1 MQSQLE
7 GVSERCQVTERQLEK
22 ARVELKDIET
32 ILHNN
37 QDEMSSLH
45 EQLTEVRGQRWRWGQ
60 ILIGGKFEGLGG

>member
-45 EQLTEVRGQRWRWGQ
+45 EQLTEVRGQGSKVEVGSDIDRRGQ
-60 ILIGGKFEGLGG
+60 I